1 MKLSNI
7 RHIPNRIFL
16 KLVNAFN
23 RMWYDIEGYET
34 VSRRMDMNFEQHYT
48 QQQKQVQKLAMT
60 QQLQQSIQM
69 LNMNQEDLV
78 LFLKQKA
85 LGNPL
90 IEIKVKQPTADNS
103 FKNSYSSSN
112 AYASYNPIDHLSGG
126 QMSLFSYVI
135 EQIHLTMRDT
145 YLRELV
151 LWLANHLDKNGYMT
165 ISLEEAKQQTGAE
178 EIQLIDALTLLQ
190 QLEPAGVGARNLQ
203 ECLMLQTERDDEA
216 PNLAYLILEESFD
229 LFSSRKWEPLAK
241 KYGIPVSAVQE
252 VADYVQTLTAHPG
265 AVYSSE
271 DEHFVR
277 PDLIVTSVDDELVVK
292 SAKTGLPVI
301 KFQTD
306 YYQDMLAVEDKDVK
320 KFIQEKYAEYD
331 WIQQSLQQREETII
345 RVGTAIVDQ
354 QKEFFLQDSRPLTPM
369 TLKEIAQLLDI
380 HESTVSRSVNDKF
393 IQTNFGTFELKSFF
407 TTGLKRLPGN
417 DSIQEGSQDVSS
429 DGVRQRIKDLI
440 AEENKLKPLSDQK
453 IATLLENEGIQI
465 SRRTVTKY
473 REALALPSST
483 NRKRYA

>member
-16 KLVNAFN
+16 KLINALN
-23 RMWYDIEGYET
+23 RMWYDVGGYET
-34 VSRRMDMNFEQHYT
+34 VSRRMDMNFEQNYT

-90 IEIKVKQPTADNS
+90 IEIKVKQPVADNS

-112 AYASYNPIDHLSGG
+112 AYTSYNPIDHLAGG
-126 QMSLFSYVI
+126 QTSLFSYVI
-135 EQIHLTMRDT
+135 EQVHLTMRDT

-151 LWLANHLDKNGYMT
+151 LWLTNHLDKNGYLT

-229 LFSSRKWEPLAK
+229 LFSTRKWELLAK
-241 KYGIPVSAVQE
+241 KYGIPMSAVQE

-271 DEHFVR
+271 DEQFIR
-277 PDLIVTSVDDELVVK
+277 PDLIVTSVDNELVVK

-306 YYQDMLAVEDKDVK
+306 YYQDMLAIEDKDVK

-393 IQTNFGTFELKSFF
+393 IQTDFGTFELKSFF
-407 TTGLKRLPGN
+407 TTGLKRFSDT
-417 DSIQEGSQDVSS
+417 DSIEADSTDISS
-429 DGVRQRIKDLI
+429 DGVKQRIKDLI

-453 IATLLENEGIQI
+453 IATLLESEGIQI

-473 REALALPSST
+473 REALSIPSST
-483 NRKRYA
+483 NRKRYT